1 MPEQINRLPKRK
13 FKVMNLVWTIIMIAG
28 LFISINVTNTHIS
41 VLFENWDQFADLRAN
56 VSPRLELLE
65 RCLA

>member
-1 MPEQINRLPKRK
+1 MPEQVNQLPKRK

-41 VLFENWDQFADLRAN
+41 VLFENWTN
-56 VSPRLELLE
+56 LLISSCK
-65 RCLA
+65 CLTQTGAT

>member
-1 MPEQINRLPKRK
+1 MPEQVNQLPKRK

-41 VLFENWDQFADLRAN
+41 VLLEFMYSPCAN
-56 VSPRLELLE
+56 ALFRFSIKRRP
-65 RCLA
+65 